1 MAWPNARFGGRGG
14 GMPPE
19 VKAGIRWAVASGVS
33 WKETARRFQVSM
45 RTVARTVREVGGM
58 APLTEWSRSAGALTA
73 QERESI
79 RAGLVAGES
88 FASIGRRLRR
98 ATSTVSRE
106 VAANGGRDRYEGWAG
121 ERRAREM
128 ARRPKA
134 CKLLME
140 GELRDFVLDG
150 LSRRWSPEQIAARL
164 VEEFPDRPEM
174 RVSHETI
181 YQSLFVQA
189 RGQFRKDLTAHLRT
203 ARTHRQPRATVGEAR
218 RRGTIVG
225 MINISERPAEAND
238 RAVPGHWEGDLIIG
252 KNSKSAIVTLVER
265 STRYVLL
272 ARLDGRH
279 DAPTTCAALIATI
292 GKLPVE
298 LRRSLAWDQGKEMAR
313 HAEFTIATDVRVFF
327 CDPHSPWQRGS
338 NENTNGLLR
347 QYFPKGIDLSRFT
360 QDELDAVA
368 RELNGRPR
376 KTLAWKTPAEK
387 LNEVVALAA

>member
-1 MAWPNARFGGRGG
+1 VVVPEAQVVGRSRLLSEDGR
-14 GMPPE
+14 
-19 VKAGIRWAVASGVS
+19 AGIRWSVAQGLGWKQTAERFGV
-33 WKETARRFQVSM
+33 TM
-45 RTVARTVREVGGM
+45 RTVARVLREVGGV
-58 APLTEWSRSAGALTA
+58 APLEPWARPAGALSA
-73 QERESI
+73 QERECI

-88 FASIGRRLRR
+88 FTSIARGLGR

-106 VAANGGRDRYEGWAG
+106 VAANGGREHYEGWAA

-128 ARRPKA
+128 ARRPKM
-134 CKLLME
+134 CKLAVE
-140 GELRDFVLDG
+140 GELREFVLDG
-150 LSRRWSPEQIAARL
+150 LERRWSPEQIAARL

-181 YQSLFVQA
+181 YQSLFIQA
-189 RGQFRKDLTAHLRT
+189 RGQFRKDLSAHLRT
-203 ARTHRQPRATVGEAR
+203 SRSHRQQQSTAGEVAR
-218 RRGTIVG
+218 PGRIIG
-225 MINISERPAEAND
+225 MIHISERPAEADD

-252 KNSKSAIVTLVER
+252 KNGKSAIVTLVER

-272 ARLDGRH
+272 ARLEGRH
-279 DAPTTCAALIATI
+279 DAPSTCAALIAAI
-292 GKLPVE
+292 GKLPIE
-298 LRRSLAWDQGKEMAR
+298 LRRSLTWDQGREMAR
-313 HAEFTIATDVRVFF
+313 HAEFTIATDVKVFF

-347 QYFPKGIDLSRFT
+347 QYFPKGIALSRFT

-387 LNEVVALAA
+387 LNEIVATAA